1 VIVYGQNAVRE
12 ALQGRRQ
19 VREVWGTRQTAHSD
33 WLGVPV
39 VETTAAE
46 LERRCGS
53 ADHQGVCALVS
64 SYPYASSDEL
74 LEPTDALVIC
84 LDQVQDPQN
93 LGSICRV
100 CECAGATGV
109 VLPTRRAASVT
120 AAVCRASAGAVEH
133 LPIARVRNIADYLGA
148 AKDAGAWVYAASQ
161 RGAVPY
167 TAVDFSGKV
176 VLVLG
181 SESRGI
187 RPRVEA
193 MCDQR
198 VSIPVLGNIDS
209 LNVSS
214 ACSVILYR
222 ILQIRRPDLTKDP

>member
-12 ALQGRRQ
+12 ALRGRRQ
-19 VREVWGTRQTAHSD
+19 VREVWGTSQTARSD

-46 LERRCGS
+46 LVGP
-53 ADHQGVCALVS
+53 
-64 SYPYASSDEL
+64 YPYASSDEL
-74 LEPTDALVIC
+74 LEPADALVVC
-84 LDQVQDPQN
+84 LDQIQDPQN
-93 LGSICRV
+93 LGAICRV

-133 LPIARVRNIADYLGA
+133 LLIAHVRNIADYLA
-148 AKDAGAWVYAASQ
+148 TAKDAGAWVYGACQ

-176 VLVLG
+176 VVVLG

-198 VSIPVLGNIDS
+198 IAIPVLGNVNS

-222 ILQIRRPDLTKDP
+222 ILQIRRPDLTEDP